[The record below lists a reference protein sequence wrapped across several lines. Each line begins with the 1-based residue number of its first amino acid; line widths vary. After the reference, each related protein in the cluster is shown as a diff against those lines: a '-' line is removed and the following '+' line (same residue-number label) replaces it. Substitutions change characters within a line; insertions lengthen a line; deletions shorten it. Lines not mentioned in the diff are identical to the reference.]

1 MSRRGQ
7 QKAFLPAS
15 QLPPITELGDG
26 TYGYVVRYR
35 IASEDS
41 NRFSHWSPVYL
52 VRPNYIYERPEGKE
66 LDDFFIDVEND
77 LVSVVWDPVAI
88 RNNFNQE
95 IVGQVKEY
103 DVWVRWG
110 EDDVGNWSLF
120 ETVEGNGARFI
131 VPNFYTI
138 TINNQQIRINT
149 KPTEL
154 SVEVYVRSSPPSRDS
169 ATLLVYKKYLVPV
182 D

>member
-7 QKAFLPAS
+7 QKAFLPAT

-41 NRFSHWSPVYL
+41 NRFSHWSPIYL
-52 VRPNYIYERPEGKE
+52 VRPNYIYERPEGKGLE
-66 LDDFFIDVEND
+66 DFFVNVEDD
-77 LVSVVWDPVAI
+77 LVSIVWDAVTTT
-88 RNNFNQE
+88 NNLNQE
-95 IVGQVKEY
+95 VVGQVKEY

-120 ETVEGNGARFI
+120 ETVEGNSANLI
-131 VPNFYTI
+131 VPNFYKI
-138 TINNQQIRINT
+138 MIGNQEVTVNT
-149 KPTEL
+149 RPTEL
-154 SVEVYVRSSPPSRDS
+154 SVEIYVRSSPPSRES
-169 ATLLVYKKYLVPV
+169 ATLLVYKKYLIPV